1 MAKTPQRGLGRGFES
16 LLSPD
21 FDKAKL
27 LASKD
32 DRIESIAVDNLTPNP
47 YQPRRTFE
55 DQSLTELA
63 ESIKLYGV
71 VQPIVVTPGEA
82 GSYILIAGER
92 RWRAS
97 RLAGLK
103 VIPAIVRTT
112 KKLEQVELSLIE
124 NVQRV
129 DLSPLEQAISIEKWH
144 EEFSVAYDTIA
155 SRLSKA
161 PSTIV
166 NTVRLLQLP
175 EAAREALS
183 THQISEGHARAILA
197 LKKFPEQQVKLLQSI
212 IANGWSV
219 RQAERYVTSVKEG
232 VDNNTKVHERV
243 QVETPL
249 TKKLSRRL
257 DSPVRIRRTAKGGAL
272 EIVFKSEKDLE
283 RIVQFLEK

>member
-1 MAKTPQRGLGRGFES
+1 MAKTPKRGLGRGFES

-27 LASKD
+27 LTSKD
-32 DRIESIAVDNLTPNP
+32 DRIESISVDKLVANP

-55 DQSLTELA
+55 DQALIELA
-63 ESIKLYGV
+63 DSIKLYGV
-71 VQPIVVTPGEA
+71 VQPVVVTPGQA
-82 GSYILIAGER
+82 GVFTLIAGER

-97 RLAGLK
+97 KLAGLK
-103 VIPAIVRTT
+103 VIPAIIRTS
-112 KKLEQVELSLIE
+112 KKLEQVELALIE

-129 DLSPLEQAISIEKWH
+129 DLAPLEQAISIERWH

-155 SRLSKA
+155 ARLSKA

-175 EAAREALS
+175 ELARDALS
-183 THQISEGHARAILA
+183 KHQISEGHARAILA
-197 LKKFPEQQVKLLQSI
+197 LKKFPDQQDKLLDAI

-232 VDNNTKVHERV
+232 VDTKAKVHERV
-243 QVETPL
+243 QIETPL
-249 TKKLSRRL
+249 TKQLSIRL
-257 DSPVRIRRTAKGGAL
+257 DSPVRIRRTAKGGAI
-272 EIVFKSEKDLE
+272 EIVFKSDKDLE
-283 RIVQFLEK
+283 RIIEFLEK